1 MCLHPCLFSCP
12 AFFRSPSHTDSVS
25 TPWAAVQPLPVLS
38 ISTPSSLQP
47 SSHSTSTHL
56 KRSFGKY
63 PYSQKWLCTPRR
75 DHILPDAHAPVKTW
89 PEASL
94 PSAFITPDANYPFGL
109 TQVFSQPSCFL
120 SCLSH
125 PSQESLLRYCSIYRI
140 IWKMLSS
147 GLCN

>member
-56 KRSFGKY
+56 LRQI
-63 PYSQKWLCTPRR
+63 P
-75 DHILPDAHAPVKTW
+75 ILPEMALH
-89 PEASL
+89 
-94 PSAFITPDANYPFGL
+94 
-109 TQVFSQPSCFL
+109 
-120 SCLSH
+120 
-125 PSQESLLRYCSIYRI
+125 SQERPHSSRCPRTCEDLTWSFSSLCLYHPWCQLSF
-140 IWKMLSS
+140 WTNSGLLPTFLLPFVPLSS
-147 GLCN
+147 FTGISPPLLQHLSYYLENAIFWSM